1 MNAASIA
8 GWRGLPEALHTR
20 RTLWLT
26 TAVAAV
32 LLTGVGVDLLL
43 QPGAFPV
50 QRVSLEGEFKHVQP
64 EVLRAAVLKA
74 VDGNFFAL
82 DLKRIERAARAVPW
96 VGQVSVRR
104 EWPQSL
110 HIRYAEHQVVARW
123 GERWISSTAV
133 VVDLPGSDAPR
144 GLPEL
149 DGPAGLESTVLERY
163 DALSTVFSAGGLV
176 LRGLRL
182 SERRSWEARVADPRV
197 PGREFTLVLG
207 RREVAGRANRF
218 VSIYPAAFGATAGAI
233 DRVDLRYPNGFSVA
247 WASDVRAAGASTNTE
262 VRK

>member
-1 MNAASIA
+1 M
-8 GWRGLPEALHTR
+8 
-20 RTLWLT
+20 LWLT
-26 TAVAAV
+26 TAVAG
-32 LLTGVGVDLLL
+32 LLLLGVGVDQLL

-96 VGQVSVRR
+96 VDQVSVRR

-110 HIRYAEHQVVARW
+110 HIRYAEYRVVARW
-123 GERWISSTAV
+123 GEKWISSSAV
-133 VVDLPGSDAPR
+133 LVDLPANEAPA
-144 GLPEL
+144 GLPAL
-149 DGPAGLESTVLERY
+149 HGPEGLESTVLERY
-163 DALSTVFSAGGLV
+163 DALATMFQDGGLE
-176 LRGLRL
+176 LRGLEL

-197 PGREFTLVLG
+197 AGREFTLVIGRRDVSQRVRRFIAVYPASLG
-207 RREVAGRANRF
+207 RETT
-218 VSIYPAAFGATAGAI
+218 AFG
-233 DRVDLRYPNGFSVA
+233 RVDLRYPNGFSVA
-247 WASDVRAAGASTNTE
+247 WASDVQAENASTKTE